1 MKRFVAIVALLMLF
15 LTAFAVRTPG
25 AQRPEEGDSLQSV
38 FLYTEALKA
47 LRIHRDTARGR
58 ELLNKSL
65 EQDSTY
71 APAYFALVTN
81 DLGKTPQESR
91 RWAEKAYQADTTNIW
106 YLRAY
111 GQTLLQGESYKE
123 ALPVYKKLNE
133 RDPKDLD
140 FYRIL
145 AALYEQNS
153 QPYSAIA
160 TLDSAEV
167 RMGRHP
173 YLSRM
178 KRHLLIQTKQTD
190 KALEEAKTLVEEQP
204 HEAEHHVVLAE
215 LYGVSGNDSLARR
228 EYDAA
233 LKIDSSR
240 LETLMSLSDY
250 YNGRHDFRSM
260 LWVTRKLFLSD
271 EMPLEQKIHRFELFT
286 SELEFYRANYF
297 QLHDL
302 ASVLAIHYPTDKR
315 VVELYANHLI
325 SSGQLEEALKHYKSH
340 LKDEP
345 AEVDYYL
352 TVIDI
357 ESYLERPD
365 SVKKY
370 VNEALAIF
378 PEKIEL
384 HLAEGNVRYRMGNHI
399 GAVKSYHKALK
410 YADNDTL
417 RSQIWGQIGDVF
429 HAYGESSG
437 ILIGKLYQLD
447 CYRAYKKALKYN
459 PDNVLVLNNWAYFLS
474 LEGKQLERALQMAE
488 RVTELTER
496 NPTYMDTHAWILFRM
511 GRLEEARQLMRQAV
525 ALDGQKSPELLL
537 HYGDI
542 LHALG
547 EQFMAETYWKKALD
561 KGADKTKIEER
572 MKRPKVEK
580 PTPKADKKE

>member
-1 MKRFVAIVALLMLF
+1 MLF

-81 DLGKTPQESR
+81 DLGKDPQESR
-91 RWAEKAYQADTTNIW
+91 RWAEKAYRADTTNIW

-123 ALPVYKKLNE
+123 ALPIYKKLNE

-145 AALYEQNS
+145 AALYEQNA

-167 RMGRHP
+167 RVGRHP

-190 KALEEAKTLVEEQP
+190 KALEEAKILVEEQP

-215 LYGVSGNDSLARR
+215 LYGVAGNDSLARR

-302 ASVLAIHYPTDKR
+302 ASVLAIHHPTDKR

-325 SSGQLEEALKHYKSH
+325 ASGQLEEALKHYKSH

-365 SVKKY
+365 SVKRY
-370 VNEALAIF
+370 VNEALTIF
-378 PEKIEL
+378 PDKIEL

-399 GAVKSYHKALK
+399 GAAMSYHKALK

-417 RSQIWGQIGDVF
+417 RSQIWGQIGDVY

-437 ILIGKLYQLD
+437 ILIGKLYQRD

-474 LEGKQLERALQMAE
+474 VEGKQLERALQMAE

-561 KGADKTKIEER
+561 KGADKAKIEER

-580 PTPKADKKE
+580 PTPKADTKE

>member
-1 MKRFVAIVALLMLF
+1 MLF

-47 LRIHRDTARGR
+47 LRIHQDTARGR

-81 DLGKTPQESR
+81 DLGKDPQESR
-91 RWAEKAYQADTTNIW
+91 RWAEKAYRADTTNIW

-123 ALPVYKKLNE
+123 ALPIYKKLNE

-145 AALYEQNS
+145 AALYEQNA

-167 RMGRHP
+167 RVGRHP

-190 KALEEAKTLVEEQP
+190 KALEEAKILVEEQP

-215 LYGVSGNDSLARR
+215 LYGVAGNDSLARR

-325 SSGQLEEALKHYKSH
+325 ASGQLEEALKHYKSH

-365 SVKKY
+365 SVKRY
-370 VNEALAIF
+370 VNEALTIF
-378 PEKIEL
+378 PDKIEL

-399 GAVKSYHKALK
+399 GAAMSYHKALK

-417 RSQIWGQIGDVF
+417 RSQIWGQIGDVY

-437 ILIGKLYQLD
+437 ILIGKLYQRD

-474 LEGKQLERALQMAE
+474 VEGKQLERALQMAE

-561 KGADKTKIEER
+561 KGADKAKIEER

-580 PTPKADKKE
+580 PTPKADTKE

>member
-1 MKRFVAIVALLMLF
+1 MLF

-47 LRIHRDTARGR
+47 LRIHQDTARGR

-91 RWAEKAYQADTTNIW
+91 CWAEKAYQADTTNIW

-145 AALYEQNS
+145 AALYEQNA

-215 LYGVSGNDSLARR
+215 LYGVAGNDSLARR

-325 SSGQLEEALKHYKSH
+325 ASGQLEEALKHYKSH

-399 GAVKSYHKALK
+399 GAAMSYHKALK

-417 RSQIWGQIGDVF
+417 RSQIWGQIGDVY

-437 ILIGKLYQLD
+437 ILIGKLYQRD

-474 LEGKQLERALQMAE
+474 VEGKQLERALQMAE

-561 KGADKTKIEER
+561 KGADKAKIEER

-580 PTPKADKKE
+580 PTPKADTKE

>member
-325 SSGQLEEALKHYKSH
+325 ASGQLEEALKHYKSH

-410 YADNDTL
+410 YADNATL

>member
-1 MKRFVAIVALLMLF
+1 MLF

-81 DLGKTPQESR
+81 DLGKNPQESR
-91 RWAEKAYQADTTNIW
+91 RWAEKAYRADTTNIW

-123 ALPVYKKLNE
+123 ALPVYKQLNE

-167 RMGRHP
+167 RVGRHP

-190 KALEEAKTLVEEQP
+190 KALEEAKILVEEQP

-325 SSGQLEEALKHYKSH
+325 ASGQLEEALKHYKSH

-345 AEVDYYL
+345 TEVDYYL

-365 SVKKY
+365 SVKRY
-370 VNEALAIF
+370 VNEALTIF
-378 PEKIEL
+378 PDKIEL

-399 GAVKSYHKALK
+399 GAAMSYHKALK

-417 RSQIWGQIGDVF
+417 RSQIWGQIGDVY
-429 HAYGESSG
+429 HAYGEASG
-437 ILIGKLYQLD
+437 ILIGKLYQRD

-474 LEGKQLERALQMAE
+474 VEGKQLERALQMAE

-561 KGADKTKIEER
+561 KGADKVKIEER

>member
-1 MKRFVAIVALLMLF
+1 MLF

-215 LYGVSGNDSLARR
+215 LYGVAGNDSLARR

-325 SSGQLEEALKHYKSH
+325 ASGQLEEALKHYKSH

-399 GAVKSYHKALK
+399 GAAMSYHKALK

-417 RSQIWGQIGDVF
+417 RSQIWGQIGDVY

-474 LEGKQLERALQMAE
+474 VEGKQLERALQMAE

>member
-145 AALYEQNS
+145 AALYEQNA

-178 KRHLLIQTKQTD
+178 KRHLLIQT
-190 KALEEAKTLVEEQP
+190 
-204 HEAEHHVVLAE
+204 
-215 LYGVSGNDSLARR
+215 
-228 EYDAA
+228 
-233 LKIDSSR
+233 
-240 LETLMSLSDY
+240 
-250 YNGRHDFRSM
+250 
-260 LWVTRKLFLSD
+260 
-271 EMPLEQKIHRFELFT
+271 
-286 SELEFYRANYF
+286 
-297 QLHDL
+297 
-302 ASVLAIHYPTDKR
+302 
-315 VVELYANHLI
+315 
-325 SSGQLEEALKHYKSH
+325 
-340 LKDEP
+340 
-345 AEVDYYL
+345 
-352 TVIDI
+352 
-357 ESYLERPD
+357 
-365 SVKKY
+365 
-370 VNEALAIF
+370 
-378 PEKIEL
+378 
-384 HLAEGNVRYRMGNHI
+384 
-399 GAVKSYHKALK
+399 
-410 YADNDTL
+410 
-417 RSQIWGQIGDVF
+417 
-429 HAYGESSG
+429 
-437 ILIGKLYQLD
+437 
-447 CYRAYKKALKYN
+447 
-459 PDNVLVLNNWAYFLS
+459 
-474 LEGKQLERALQMAE
+474 
-488 RVTELTER
+488 
-496 NPTYMDTHAWILFRM
+496 
-511 GRLEEARQLMRQAV
+511 
-525 ALDGQKSPELLL
+525 
-537 HYGDI
+537 
-542 LHALG
+542 
-547 EQFMAETYWKKALD
+547 
-561 KGADKTKIEER
+561 
-572 MKRPKVEK
+572 
-580 PTPKADKKE
+580 

>member
-1 MKRFVAIVALLMLF
+1 MLF

-47 LRIHRDTARGR
+47 LRIHQDTARGR

-81 DLGKTPQESR
+81 DLGKNPQESR
-91 RWAEKAYQADTTNIW
+91 RWAEKAYRADTTNIW

-123 ALPVYKKLNE
+123 ALPVYKQLNE

-167 RMGRHP
+167 RVGRHP

-190 KALEEAKTLVEEQP
+190 KALEEAKILVEEQP

-325 SSGQLEEALKHYKSH
+325 ASGQLEEALKHYKSH

-345 AEVDYYL
+345 TEVDYYL

-365 SVKKY
+365 SVKRY
-370 VNEALAIF
+370 VNEALTIF
-378 PEKIEL
+378 PDKIEL

-399 GAVKSYHKALK
+399 GAAMSYHKALK

-417 RSQIWGQIGDVF
+417 RSQIWGQIGDVY

-437 ILIGKLYQLD
+437 ILIGKLYQRD

-474 LEGKQLERALQMAE
+474 VEGKQLERALQMAE

-547 EQFMAETYWKKALD
+547 EQFMAETYWKKALE

>member
-1 MKRFVAIVALLMLF
+1 MLF

-145 AALYEQNS
+145 AALYEQNA

-215 LYGVSGNDSLARR
+215 LYGVAGNDSLARR

-325 SSGQLEEALKHYKSH
+325 ASGQLEEALKHYKSH

-370 VNEALAIF
+370 VNETLAIF

-399 GAVKSYHKALK
+399 GAAMSYHKALK

-417 RSQIWGQIGDVF
+417 RSQIWGQIGDVY

-474 LEGKQLERALQMAE
+474 VEGKQLERALQMAE

-496 NPTYMDTHAWILFRM
+496 NPPYMDTHAWILFRM

-547 EQFMAETYWKKALD
+547 EQFMAETYWKKALE

>member
-1 MKRFVAIVALLMLF
+1 MLF

-47 LRIHRDTARGR
+47 LRIHQDTARGR

-81 DLGKTPQESR
+81 DLGKNPQESR
-91 RWAEKAYQADTTNIW
+91 RWAEKAYRADTTNIW

-123 ALPVYKKLNE
+123 ALPVYKQLNE

-167 RMGRHP
+167 RVGRHP

-190 KALEEAKTLVEEQP
+190 KALEEAKILVEEQP

-325 SSGQLEEALKHYKSH
+325 ASGQLEEALKHYKSH

-345 AEVDYYL
+345 TEVDYYL

-365 SVKKY
+365 SVKRY
-370 VNEALAIF
+370 VNEALTIF
-378 PEKIEL
+378 PDKIEL

-399 GAVKSYHKALK
+399 GAAMSYHKALK

-417 RSQIWGQIGDVF
+417 RSQIWGQIGDVY
-429 HAYGESSG
+429 HAYGEASG
-437 ILIGKLYQLD
+437 ILIGKLYQRD

-474 LEGKQLERALQMAE
+474 VEGKQLERALQMAE

-561 KGADKTKIEER
+561 KGADKAKIEER

-580 PTPKADKKE
+580 PTPKADTKE

>member
-1 MKRFVAIVALLMLF
+1 MLF

-47 LRIHRDTARGR
+47 LRIHRDTTRGL

-123 ALPVYKKLNE
+123 ALPVYKQLNE

-167 RMGRHP
+167 RVGRHP

-190 KALEEAKTLVEEQP
+190 KALEEAKILVEEQP

-325 SSGQLEEALKHYKSH
+325 ASGQLEEALKHYKSH

-378 PEKIEL
+378 PKKIEL

-399 GAVKSYHKALK
+399 GAAMSYHKALK

-417 RSQIWGQIGDVF
+417 RSQIWGQIGDVY
-429 HAYGESSG
+429 HAYGEASG
-437 ILIGKLYQLD
+437 ILIGKLYQRD

-474 LEGKQLERALQMAE
+474 VEGKQLERALQMAE

-561 KGADKTKIEER
+561 KGADKAKIEER

-580 PTPKADKKE
+580 PTPKADTKE